1 VPPIPVRPITSRQAS
16 ALFRPCAA
24 LPACIHVERGR
35 TGLIL
40 LWFAIAVEAPELKP
54 QAAEPEASPLA
65 AVDQVKGEVKAEIQE
80 KAKSEDAGSRRRR
93 RTKKIKYVEE
103 DDVSEGEEA
112 ALADKKKR
120 AQQLDYQ
127 LRTVRVASW
136 LLQVEG
142 LED

>member
-1 VPPIPVRPITSRQAS
+1 
-16 ALFRPCAA
+16 
-24 LPACIHVERGR
+24 
-35 TGLIL
+35 L
-40 LWFAIAVEAPELKP
+40 LWFAIAVVVSTASVPAGQQEQIPVAPVEAPELKP